1 MQENRVIDTVVLDH
15 NTVLSSLIIDTENSP
30 TAPTAK
36 APYERGYGKGF
47 RKENAVAVYHHPNPS
62 SIMR

>member
-15 NTVLSSLIIDTENSP
+15 NTVLSSLIIDPENSP
-30 TAPTAK
+30 TAPTA
-36 APYERGYGKGF
+36 
-47 RKENAVAVYHHPNPS
+47 NAVAVYHHPNPS